1 MRLLKMMLVF
11 VAMTFFLCCR
21 HKASDGG
28 GEIKKIDPDDFQAMF
43 RTLILPVNFADSS
56 LSKKLTDSPLALSIL
71 TQFIDDSL
79 IQRNFGKTI
88 KPRLF
93 ASGKLVIKK
102 AETYLFVKALSPTKK
117 ILFVTCLDKDGK
129 FRTGMPILI
138 RDDDSEIRYAA
149 SIDNKY
155 AISVSRIHKDVDGRT
170 FFVRTVYVYN
180 EEGVFTLIM
189 KESNEG
195 KPKTAQ
201 IYNPIDTFAHKHK
214 FTGDY
219 MQDKRN
225 FISFRDGKNNSVI
238 RFFVHFEK
246 DNGSCRGELK
256 GEARFVSSTIAR
268 YIANGDPCTLEF
280 NFNEKTV
287 RMKELEGCGNHR
299 DIRCYFD
306 AVYNKQKEIVTKP
319 AKPAR
324 PKRRSS

>member
-11 VAMTFFLCCR
+11 ISMTFFLCCR
-21 HKASDGG
+21 HKAADGG
-28 GEIKKIDPDDFQAMF
+28 GEMKKIDPEDFQAMF
-43 RTLILPVNFADSS
+43 RTLNLPVNFTDSS
-56 LSKKLTDSPLALSIL
+56 LSKKSTDSPLAFAIL
-71 TQFIDDSL
+71 TQFVDDSL
-79 IQRNFGKTI
+79 IQKHFGKGI

-102 AETYLFVKALSPTKK
+102 AETYLFVKALSATKK
-117 ILFVTCLDKDGK
+117 ILFVACLDKEGK

-155 AISVSRIHKDVDGRT
+155 AISVSRIRKDPDGRAL
-170 FFVRTVYVYN
+170 FVRTVFVYN
-180 EEGVFTLIM
+180 AEGVFTLIM

-201 IYNPIDTFAHKHK
+201 IDNPIDTFAHKHK

-219 MQDKRN
+219 IQDKRN

-246 DNGSCRGELK
+246 DNGSCKGELK

-268 YIANGDPCTLEF
+268 YIANGDPCSLEF

-299 DIRCYFD
+299 DIRCYFEG
-306 AVYNKQKEIVTKP
+306 AYLKQKETVAKP
-319 AKPAR
+319 AK